1 MNAKKS
7 VSRLVQA
14 QFTSVLIASLL
25 LPAGYLAAEPLPSI
39 ADYIDDLLAM
49 QPLSES
55 RSGIRMDIEVVHD
68 AYLYMMARK
77 YEEYENYG
85 FDEDL
90 LTSKLKSDHNK
101 YKRYQNRLYFRIH
114 LEGQSSNYV
123 LFENKYS
130 RHLEVSQK
138 SKRSA
143 FSKKTYHIL
152 TMSPPVKPEKW
163 QFYTKSL
170 TRLYPKRLFGFKKLS
185 AEITSY
191 SLKATNKEP
200 IYFRL
205 KEVRIQSKSS
215 DPKESINLDSKQISS
230 KGSWAAL
237 QVNGP
242 TIVLTPGNWDPPLP
256 PEDFLRILKKFGY
269 K

>member
-1 MNAKKS
+1 MS
-7 VSRLVQA
+7 
-14 QFTSVLIASLL
+14 FTKITCGLAVILL
-25 LPAGYLAAEPLPSI
+25 LTAPAENLRCEPEPLAAAPSAI
-39 ADYIDDLLAM
+39 QDYIDDLLAM
-49 QPLSES
+49 QPISES
-55 RSGIRMDIEVVHD
+55 RSGIRMSIEVVHD
-68 AYLYMMARK
+68 GYLYMMARK

-90 LTSKLKSDHNK
+90 LVSKLKSDHNK
-101 YKRYQNRLYFRIH
+101 YKRYQNRLYFRVS
-114 LEGQSSNYV
+114 LEGQARNYI
-123 LFENKYS
+123 LFENKLS

-138 SKRSA
+138 SKKSSFA
-143 FSKKTYHIL
+143 KKTYHIL
-152 TMSPPVKPEKW
+152 NMSPAVKPQKW

-170 TRLYPKRLFGFKKLS
+170 TRLYPKRLFGFQKMS

-205 KEVRIQSKSS
+205 KEVRIQSKSD
-215 DPKESINLDSKQISS
+215 DPKESINIVSKQISS

-242 TIVLTPGNWDPPLP
+242 TIVMTPGNWDPALP
-256 PEDFLRILKKFGY
+256 PTDFLRVLKKVGY